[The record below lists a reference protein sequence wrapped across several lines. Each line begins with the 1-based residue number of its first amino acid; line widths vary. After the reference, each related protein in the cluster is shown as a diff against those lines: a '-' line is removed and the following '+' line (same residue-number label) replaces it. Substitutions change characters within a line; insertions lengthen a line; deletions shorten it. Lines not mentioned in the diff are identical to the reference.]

1 MLTSSPAFM
10 AILTSWIMMVYA
22 DLYLT
27 ELRRETL
34 KTKSLRRYQLTTIQ
48 IVVVSIELLLASAV
62 VVFAVRYHAILPALT
77 YTYLVYQGITRLKK
91 LFDDNNWFNDQFDN
105 FKQGFKNLR
114 ARLAFP
120 LSLPSPT

>member
-10 AILTSWIMMVYA
+10 AILISWIMMVYA

-114 ARLAFP
+114 ARLAFL
-120 LSLPSPT
+120 LSLPSPA

>member
-10 AILTSWIMMVYA
+10 AILTSWIMMVYT
-22 DLYLT
+22 DLYFT